1 MVLASKIGKP
11 ALYQRAIIEGENGQS
26 WDNQKE
32 APACLSPLIATVT
45 LPALHLSRN
54 PSTFQF
60 FPIRNIFYCPFLLPT
75 HDWINS
81 ITLEK
86 LIHIQAMKTLRIE
99 REEKRQR
106 NLYLP
111 NNKFHLEKVWKQF
124 SLAFVPVR
132 SHYSQMKFTKYQFN
146 FNKGAWIP
154 THEGWI
160 YEIITLEG
168 TLVASKYF
176 PVRGNQ
182 KQTTEY

>member
-1 MVLASKIGKP
+1 MLASQIGKP
-11 ALYQRAIIEGENGQS
+11 ALYQGAIIEGEKGQS
-26 WDNQKE
+26 WDNQRE
-32 APACLSPLIATVT
+32 ALACLSP
-45 LPALHLSRN
+45 PAAPP
-54 PSTFQF
+54 PSQPRTSAEIPLLFNF
-60 FPIRNIFYCPFLLPT
+60 SPIRSIFYCPFLLPT

-86 LIHIQAMKTLRIE
+86 LIHIQAVKKLRIE

-106 NLYLP
+106 NPYLP
-111 NNKFHLEKVWKQF
+111 NNKFHLEEVWKQF

-160 YEIITLEG
+160 YQIITLEG

-182 KQTTEY
+182 KQTAEY